1 MDAKSLT
8 FFSSSLLSSFAVGG
22 VGSNEPELV
31 DGGIGMAGATGIA
44 IGGCRAAIVQFET
57 VVTLNSVKL

>member
-1 MDAKSLT
+1 M
-8 FFSSSLLSSFAVGG
+8 VGG

-44 IGGCRAAIVQFET
+44 IGGCRAAIS
-57 VVTLNSVKL
+57 SVFDGRDPEQSEITSTYPEVAR